1 MINNKDS
8 YLLRTTGVAP
18 EDTVLWVSPAARKL
32 FYFNPVGKKISDIF
46 PRYSIEENNTARQGM
61 FVSIDS
67 NNFILSFIDVGLSD
81 GIILN
86 LFPLDLFADFSGS
99 EENMTDEVKKRAQAL
114 KMAVKDLELNRKKLK
129 HANEVTGT
137 GSFEY
142 LHDLK
147 CLVLSQEA
155 CRVLGINPERS
166 VVSVEE
172 ICSSTSGHN
181 FKKLCEAMTVAA
193 ESAKLETEIT
203 IKDDNGGLRHLLVF
217 MKKLSTGTASIDG
230 ILHDITYKRDT
241 EQKLRR
247 QNTYYRTLYDNANI
261 GIFILN
267 SEGLILDYNI
277 HLSEMI
283 GYDPDELRGRKATEE
298 IIAPKDKEKVRGI
311 YERIVSGEYRIQSED
326 FSIIKKDGSWLDV
339 LGSFEYI
346 MSPDEEPV
354 IFGFLSDISTLK
366 DMQHK
371 NIEQERMLLQQSK
384 MATMGEMVG
393 IIAHQWVQPLN
404 SIAMISQMMQE
415 LVDVDEEAEQLIR
428 KTVSS
433 IVDQVKFMTDTVNDF
448 RDFLKPSSVATE
460 FRPSDAVMSV
470 LDLYRPQLKYHNVKC
485 GLFFESEELKKVT
498 VYGYENEFKNVIL
511 NLCTNAKDALE
522 QNQIDDAEIE
532 IAFST
537 DDDCKHVIISVEDNG
552 GGFPADMMDKI
563 FNAYISTKGE
573 KGTGLGLYMSKLIIK
588 DRMNGEISVKN
599 TDQGA
604 KISVTLEN
612 INKK

>member
-1 MINNKDS
+1 
-8 YLLRTTGVAP
+8 
-18 EDTVLWVSPAARKL
+18 
-32 FYFNPVGKKISDIF
+32 
-46 PRYSIEENNTARQGM
+46 
-61 FVSIDS
+61 
-67 NNFILSFIDVGLSD
+67 
-81 GIILN
+81 
-86 LFPLDLFADFSGS
+86 
-99 EENMTDEVKKRAQAL
+99 
-114 KMAVKDLELNRKKLK
+114 
-129 HANEVTGT
+129 
-137 GSFEY
+137 
-142 LHDLK
+142 
-147 CLVLSQEA
+147 
-155 CRVLGINPERS
+155 
-166 VVSVEE
+166 
-172 ICSSTSGHN
+172 
-181 FKKLCEAMTVAA
+181 
-193 ESAKLETEIT
+193 
-203 IKDDNGGLRHLLVF
+203 
-217 MKKLSTGTASIDG
+217 
-230 ILHDITYKRDT
+230 
-241 EQKLRR
+241 
-247 QNTYYRTLYDNANI
+247 
-261 GIFILN
+261 
-267 SEGLILDYNI
+267 
-277 HLSEMI
+277 
-283 GYDPDELRGRKATEE
+283 
-298 IIAPKDKEKVRGI
+298 
-311 YERIVSGEYRIQSED
+311 
-326 FSIIKKDGSWLDV
+326 
-339 LGSFEYI
+339 
-346 MSPDEEPV
+346 
-354 IFGFLSDISTLK
+354 
-366 DMQHK
+366 
-371 NIEQERMLLQQSK
+371 
-384 MATMGEMVG
+384 
-393 IIAHQWVQPLN
+393 
-404 SIAMISQMMQE
+404 
-415 LVDVDEEAEQLIR
+415 VDEEAEQLIR